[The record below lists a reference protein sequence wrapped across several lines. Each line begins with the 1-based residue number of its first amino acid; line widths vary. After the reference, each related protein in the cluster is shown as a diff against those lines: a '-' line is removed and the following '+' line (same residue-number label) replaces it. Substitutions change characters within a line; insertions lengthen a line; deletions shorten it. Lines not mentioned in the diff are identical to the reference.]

1 MKIFNKKNMKIDVL
15 YFNRY
20 SMNIHIKMTKD
31 CDAIFRRFLFL
42 LKAIRQRSDSRW
54 FVNEQLSKTATCVR
68 DILAT
73 AKDKTLIHG
82 YVVSATGA
90 SITFNESD
98 PKARKRHETAICD
111 PVSQLLCHVVT
122 ADEGKISYDP
132 AVWKR
137 IQVQETEQKPRAG
150 RFHVRFNDYQQKK
163 YIVRLQ
169 ERGDPRQ
176 ATKGHNSVEK
186 SQKTKKTNKNSKK

>member
-1 MKIFNKKNMKIDVL
+1 M
-15 YFNRY
+15 
-20 SMNIHIKMTKD
+20 
-31 CDAIFRRFLFL
+31 

-150 RFHVRFNDYQQKK
+150 RFHVRFYDYQQKK

-169 ERGDPRQ
+169 ERGVPRH
-176 ATKGHNSVEK
+176 ATKGSSSVGNPNS
-186 SQKTKKTNKNSKK
+186 KNSKNSNSKNSNQKN